1 MTTLTVN
8 GVSTVLGDRTVV
20 SAVSLSVGAGEVVG
34 LVGPN
39 GSGKSTLLRNVYRV
53 LRPRAGAITL
63 DGDDVWDLSAR
74 QSAQRTAV
82 VVQEPAGD
90 FDFAVRDIV
99 MMGRTPH
106 LSALARPSGE
116 DDRIVDDSLARVEAT
131 PLAGRLFRTL
141 SGGEKQRVLVA
152 RALAQRSTLLILDE
166 PTNHLDIRHQIDLL
180 ELIRQL
186 GLATLTALHDLNLA
200 AEYCDRLY
208 VLQGGAVVA
217 EGPPGEVLAPDLI
230 GRVFGVGA
238 ARYTHPVTGRPQL
251 AFYPPGRD
259 ATDPG

>member
-1 MTTLTVN
+1 MTTLTVD
-8 GVSTVLGDRTVV
+8 GVSTVLGDRAVV
-20 SAVSLSVGAGEVVG
+20 SAVSLTVGAGEVIG

-53 LRPRAGAITL
+53 LRPRAGSIVL

-82 VVQEPAGD
+82 VVQEPTGD

-106 LSALARPSGE
+106 LSALARPTGD
-116 DDRIVDDSLARVEAT
+116 DDRIVDEALLRVEAS
-131 PLAGRLFRTL
+131 PLANRLFRTL

-166 PTNHLDIRHQIDLL
+166 PTNHLDICHQIDLL

-208 VLQGGAVVA
+208 VLQEGEVVA
-217 EGPPGEVLAPDLI
+217 EGPPEKVLEPALI
-230 GRVFGVGA
+230 SRVFGVGA
-238 ARYTHPVTGRPQL
+238 ARYTHPATGRPQL
-251 AFYPPGRD
+251 AFYPAGRD
-259 ATDPG
+259 GPDP